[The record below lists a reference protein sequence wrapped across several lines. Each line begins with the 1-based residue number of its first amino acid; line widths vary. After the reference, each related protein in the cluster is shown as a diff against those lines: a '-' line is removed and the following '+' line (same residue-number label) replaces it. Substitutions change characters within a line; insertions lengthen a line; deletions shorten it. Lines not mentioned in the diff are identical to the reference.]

1 MEHIGL
7 YLKEIF
13 LNNKRGQLIFRHG
26 GVQKYMFFHK
36 GSLVSAKTNQHQELL
51 GEVLYKLGKIKE
63 DVYSN
68 IEQYIQPK
76 KRLGEELIKHALISE
91 NDLREGLSFQMRE
104 ILLNTFSAF
113 EAEFKFQE
121 RDDLSDQEFETKINI
136 PLLIEDGVRRMKYDQ
151 AIKVFF
157 ESKQSLPK
165 SKSFFYRLTEEEKEI
180 LEAIRGDSSNATVL
194 EKSRFNSEIFWKS
207 LFLFFCLDLIDIS
220 DDGKKVESKD
230 PANGKKVE
238 SKDPVKQTNIGD
250 MEKNVADALAL
261 SGNLSSLDH
270 YQLLE
275 VETSADQAEIKRNY
289 FRLARKFHP
298 DLYGRDLPHEIKV
311 MIEGVFDQVSKA
323 YQTLSDEKKR
333 KIYDER
339 KEKIPV
345 EDKRNWPK
353 VAEVKFRQGK
363 TLYDKK
369 QYQEAIIFLEEAVK
383 LQGKKGQYFL
393 LLALA
398 QSKIPALHRKSET
411 NFIHS
416 IRYEPWNAEGYVGL
430 GMLYKR
436 EGLEKKKKN
445 KFEKALSIDP
455 AHKLAQREMNG
466 LAENKKKTLKDF
478 FSIDLFGKKK

>member
-36 GSLVSAKTNQHQELL
+36 GSLVSAKTNQPQELL
-51 GEVLYKLGKIKE
+51 GEILYKLGKIKE
-63 DVYSN
+63 DVYSH
-68 IEQYIQPK
+68 IDQYIQPK
-76 KRLGEELIKHALISE
+76 KKLGEELIKHDLISE
-91 NDLREGLSFQMRE
+91 NDLKEGLSFQMRE

-113 EAEFKFQE
+113 EGEFKFQE

-207 LFLFFCLDLIDIS
+207 LFLFFCLDLIDID
-220 DDGKKVESKD
+220 DDGKKVESKG
-230 PANGKKVE
+230 PA
-238 SKDPVKQTNIGD
+238 KQTNIGD
-250 MEKNVADALAL
+250 KEKNVADALAL
-261 SGNLSSLDH
+261 SENLSSLDH

-298 DLYGRDLPHEIKV
+298 DLYSRDLPHEIKV
-311 MIEGVFDQVSKA
+311 VIEAVFDQVSKA
-323 YQTLSDEKKR
+323 HQTLSDEKKR

-398 QSKIPALHRKSET
+398 QSKIPSLHRKSEL

-436 EGLEKKKKN
+436 EGLFIKAKN

-455 AHKLAQREMNG
+455 AHKLAMREMNE
-466 LAENKKKTLKDF
+466 LAGNKKKTLKDF